1 MNGINQAKKQGI
13 KTLAIVGFNG
23 GKAKKIADFCIHFP
37 TKTYEHHE
45 DLTQILMHYIYTK
58 LK

>member
-1 MNGINQAKKQGI
+1 MGI

-23 GKAKKIADFCIHFP
+23 GKAKKIADLCVHFP

-45 DLTQILMHYIYTK
+45 DLTQIMMHYIYTK
-58 LK
+58 LR